1 MFADQPRGHLFDE
14 RKSLPPHQR
23 AVTEDPEVFVRGRRC
38 ERFCVSHAPS
48 RYQNII
54 AKRSGNSTIY
64 NPASGC
70 LYLTK
75 LPANGRSMTTMTL
88 PSDTPRHRSRWP
100 LFVMPILLLI
110 AAAAWSA
117 FWFYAVSQAE
127 VKADAWRAQEA
138 RSGRSYDCAKQS
150 VGGFPFRLEVRCDDA
165 RVTLTSQTAGTAQPV
180 TINLGEILAVAQIY
194 DPKLLIAEFHA
205 PATISESQNAPAMQV
220 NWSTARASVVGLPA
234 VPQRASMVFDDVA
247 IDRSNNTVQ
256 VPVARARHIELHG
269 RLAEGSTPADPV
281 IESVLRIESGSVQD
295 VHPVLAR
302 PFGAEIHAKLTGLK
316 DLAPKPWPERFR
328 ELQAIGGHV
337 EIVQSR
343 IQQDDLIAVATGTL
357 ALNAQGRIDGE
368 LEMTVT
374 GIEKIIPALGIE
386 KMLEEG
392 VPQATLDRVAHGVKT
407 QDVNNLLG
415 ALDKAIPGLGKV
427 VKQNANVGVAAAI
440 NSLGKEAVLEGR
452 KARSFPLRFADGTV
466 YLGPIKVGQVPP
478 LF

>member
-1 MFADQPRGHLFDE
+1 
-14 RKSLPPHQR
+14 
-23 AVTEDPEVFVRGRRC
+23 
-38 ERFCVSHAPS
+38 
-48 RYQNII
+48 
-54 AKRSGNSTIY
+54 
-64 NPASGC
+64 
-70 LYLTK
+70 
-75 LPANGRSMTTMTL
+75 MTTMTL
-88 PSDTPRHRSRWP
+88 PSDTPRRRSRWP

-138 RSGRSYDCAKQS
+138 RSGRSYDCEKQS
-150 VGGFPFRLEVRCDDA
+150 MSGFPFRLEVRCDGA
-165 RVTLTSQTAGTAQPV
+165 RVTLTSQTAGAAPMPV

-194 DPKLLIAEFHA
+194 DPKLLIAEFKA
-205 PATISESQNAPAMQV
+205 PATISESSNAPAMQV
-220 NWSTARASVVGLPA
+220 NWSTARASGVGLPA

-269 RLAEGSTPADPV
+269 RLAEGSTATDPV

-302 PFGAEIHAKLTGLK
+302 PFGAEIRAKLTGLK

-343 IQQDDLIAVATGTL
+343 IQQDDLIAVAAGTL

-368 LEMTVT
+368 LDMTVA

-392 VPQATLDRVAHGVKT
+392 VPQSALDRVAPGVKT

-415 ALDKAIPGLGKV
+415 ALDRAIPGLGKV

-440 NSLGKEAVLEGR
+440 NSLGKEATLEG
-452 KARSFPLRFADGTV
+452 KPARTFPLRFADGTV